1 VKALKTELTRE
12 FAVPTKAAYDYL
24 NSFRSWP
31 AWYAGILEI
40 LDPEKGAWKAKGD
53 KVRFAYRLLG
63 RRVEGVA
70 ILEEK
75 REGELT
81 AFHTEVS
88 KLPNVR
94 YEYHYESKGTAACQL
109 RVVLQTEEPTS
120 FFGKAIDR
128 MVLPRVLE
136 RDLRQSLD
144 NLQDIF
150 ASGLHL

>member
-1 VKALKTELTRE
+1 MKTELTRE
-12 FAVPTKAAYDYL
+12 FAIPMKVAYDYV

-31 AWYAGILEI
+31 AWYAGMLEI
-40 LDPEKGAWKAKGD
+40 LDPGKGEWKVKGD
-53 KVRFAYRLLG
+53 RVRFAYRLLG

-75 REGELT
+75 RENELT

-88 KLPNVR
+88 GLPNVR
-94 YEYHYESKGTAACQL
+94 FEYHYESKAPSAFQL

-120 FFGKAIDR
+120 LFGKAIDR

-150 ASGLHL
+150 GSGLHL